1 MSELPGGWTPEAVL
15 GGQADRVVMRARRP
29 GEAPV
34 VVKATPPGAGWRSR
48 AALRREARLLEAA
61 QGDGVVHLLDVLD
74 RQGRTVLV
82 LAFVAAGALADRTA
96 PDPDPDLVVAHLT
109 TAVERLHRLG
119 LGHGALRPEHILLGA
134 DGRPVLC
141 GFGAAHRSRDRDPD
155 ATALAALIR
164 AV

>member
-61 QGDGVVHLLDVLD
+61 QGEGVVHLLGVLD

-82 LAFVAAGALADRTA
+82 LAL
-96 PDPDPDLVVAHLT
+96 
-109 TAVERLHRLG
+109 
-119 LGHGALRPEHILLGA
+119 
-134 DGRPVLC
+134 
-141 GFGAAHRSRDRDPD
+141 
-155 ATALAALIR
+155 
-164 AV
+164 

>member
-82 LAFVAAGALADRTA
+82 LAFVPAGALADRTA
-96 PDPDPDLVVAHLT
+96 PDPDLVVAHLT

-119 LGHGALRPEHILLGA
+119 LGHGALRPEHILLEA

>member
-15 GGQADRVVMRARRP
+15 GGQADRVVMRARP
-29 GEAPV
+29 PAHAPRG
-34 VVKATPPGAGWRSR
+34 VKATPPRPGGRGR
-48 AALRREARLLEAA
+48 AAHRPETRQEEAA

-82 LAFVAAGALADRTA
+82 LAFVPAGALADRTA
-96 PDPDPDLVVAHLT
+96 PDPDLVVAHLT

-119 LGHGALRPEHILLGA
+119 LGHGALRPEHILLEA